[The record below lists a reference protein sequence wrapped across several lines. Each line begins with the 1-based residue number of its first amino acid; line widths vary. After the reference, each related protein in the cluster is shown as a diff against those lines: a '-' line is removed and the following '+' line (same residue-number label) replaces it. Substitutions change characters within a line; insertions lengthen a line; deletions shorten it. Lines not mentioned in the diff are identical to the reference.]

1 LTGVVMDGV
10 NRWRRSVD
18 TTFSHPNRLTR
29 DAVRYTV
36 DRDLIGKVTTVCEA
50 SAAVFVL
57 PLQSTWMK
65 YSFGDGMQT
74 RLPGDVGVD
83 AYFADQTTL
92 KIPNAHAISY
102 TGFGSPG
109 AGDKVPSRDARNIA
123 RLAAR
128 GYQRNTGTPGM
139 TAGSARW
146 GVFEVKAGD
155 KALNGWTNHP
165 GIWARPPRVVASV
178 GRKRIAKAIKA
189 GRMSAPTTEFSFI
202 LAHTKLARGFD
213 EPAVLIL
220 RRQLFCASKNRG
232 NRENNVLLSMPGL
245 RVRTRRN
252 GPGSMA
258 VQRCRRIGL

>member
-1 LTGVVMDGV
+1 MDGV

-92 KIPNAHAISY
+92 KITFDQAGNVTAINR
-102 TGFGSPG
+102 TGVDQVVGISPWDKKTPTLGRESNFFRDLFGNIGTVGAPG
-109 AGDKVPSRDARNIA
+109 
-123 RLAAR
+123 
-128 GYQRNTGTPGM
+128 TGG
-139 TAGSARW
+139 
-146 GVFEVKAGD
+146 
-155 KALNGWTNHP
+155 
-165 GIWARPPRVVASV
+165 
-178 GRKRIAKAIKA
+178 
-189 GRMSAPTTEFSFI
+189 
-202 LAHTKLARGFD
+202 
-213 EPAVLIL
+213 PA
-220 RRQLFCASKNRG
+220 QNR
-232 NRENNVLLSMPGL
+232 
-245 RVRTRRN
+245 
-252 GPGSMA
+252 
-258 VQRCRRIGL
+258 